1 MTERQEELIKKFQSV
16 FGENWKYQI
25 NDITSDEKSEEIIAV
40 AEKDEG
46 MGREE
51 VEFTL
56 LTNETGFHK
65 CEMRV
70 DIQAKSMQ
78 NAYKNEWDVQMYWEN
93 PVWDELEERLGV
105 NAEFEEGDTDPT
117 DDDGGAYDR
126 FNMTL
131 VMKVENLEEF
141 PTMDSVSKCIEW
153 IEKETEE
160 FDPHWLDEEDED
172 DDNG

>member
-93 PVWDELEERLGV
+93 PVWDELEERLGA

-126 FNMTL
+126 FSMTL

-160 FDPHWLDEEDED
+160 FDPHWADED
-172 DDNG
+172 DNG